1 VHKKQCRVYAFH
13 EAYVFEVGKRNDER
27 WLLLQCADPDFY
39 SNLRQHSDL
48 CTEVGF
54 ITFILMGRWR
64 VRACVCVRGDEFVPL
79 HRFRT
84 TRGPAC
90 CSGR

>member
-1 VHKKQCRVYAFH
+1 
-13 EAYVFEVGKRNDER
+13 VFEVGKRNDER

-54 ITFILMGRWR
+54 STFFQCDSDGQ
-64 VRACVCVRGDEFVPL
+64 VACVCVCE
-79 HRFRT
+79 
-84 TRGPAC
+84 
-90 CSGR
+90 

>member
-1 VHKKQCRVYAFH
+1 M
-13 EAYVFEVGKRNDER
+13 FEVGKRNDER

-54 ITFILMGRWR
+54 STFFQCDSDGQ
-64 VRACVCVRGDEFVPL
+64 VACVCVCE
-79 HRFRT
+79 
-84 TRGPAC
+84 
-90 CSGR
+90 